1 MTRWLLMVAGLIV
14 LMVIV
19 GGYVRLSRAGLSIVE
34 WDVLGGILPPIG
46 EEAWDEAFALYQ
58 RTPEYLK
65 VNKGMSL
72 PEYQAIF
79 YIEWGHRL
87 IARLAG
93 LAVAAPLAWFMWRG
107 LVGFR
112 ESLRYWGIVAL
123 FALQGLIGWL
133 MVSSG
138 LVDRPAVSQYRLTI
152 HLLAALLLLAVVLWT
167 ALGRMGF
174 GRGGEAGE
182 TAAGRAASWAFLC
195 SVVLQI
201 AYGGLVA
208 GLRAGHVSDTWPL
221 MFGRLVPVGLLS
233 AAGSWWA
240 SLVEPLTSHWAHRW
254 FAFVVA
260 ASALWVYSVV
270 RRSRPDDGALRAIAG
285 WAAAVAGAQIAL
297 GVSVVLLGVPKWFAL
312 AHQAMG
318 VAVFS
323 LSLIVAHRVTSSR
336 QRV

>member
-1 MTRWLLMVAGLIV
+1 VTRWLLMVAGLIV

-34 WDVLGGILPPIG
+34 WDVFGGVLPPIG
-46 EEAWDEAFALYQ
+46 EEAWAKAFSLYQ
-58 RTPEYLK
+58 QTPEYLK

-93 LAVAAPLAWFMWRG
+93 LAAAAPLAWFMWRR

-123 FALQGLIGWL
+123 FGVQGLIGWL

-167 ALGRMGF
+167 ALARMGF
-174 GRGGEAGE
+174 GRGGEAGQAAAG
-182 TAAGRAASWAFLC
+182 TAAPWAFLC

-221 MFGRLVPVGLLS
+221 MFGRLVPEGLLS
-233 AAGSWWA
+233 SAGSWWA
-240 SLVEPLTSHWAHRW
+240 SLVGPLTSHWTHRW
-254 FAFVVA
+254 LAFVVA
-260 ASALWVYSVV
+260 ALALWVYSVV
-270 RRSRPDDGALRAIAG
+270 RRTRPHDRPLRAIAT
-285 WAAAVAGAQIAL
+285 WALGVVGAQIAL
-297 GVSVVLLGVPKWFAL
+297 GISVVLLGVPKWFAL
-312 AHQAMG
+312 AHQGLG
-318 VAVFS
+318 VAVFT
-323 LSLIVAHRVTSSR
+323 LSLIAAHRVSSSR
-336 QRV
+336 RTT